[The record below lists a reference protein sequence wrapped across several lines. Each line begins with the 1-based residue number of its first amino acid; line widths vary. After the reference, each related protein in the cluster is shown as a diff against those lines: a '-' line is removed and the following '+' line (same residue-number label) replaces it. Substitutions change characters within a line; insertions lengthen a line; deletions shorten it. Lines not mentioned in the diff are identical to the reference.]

1 METLA
6 TYLSLG
12 WEHIVSGDAL
22 DHQLFLLALVLPFS
36 IQQYRKILI
45 LITAFTIGHSLT
57 LALCSSG
64 QIRLSPA
71 YVEFLIPVS
80 IFITAIL
87 QWWKSSKT
95 SSFSAMFGLAG
106 IFGLLHGMGFAN
118 TLRSMLGREESL
130 LMPLGGFNLGVELG
144 QIALVLLILGFRYLL
159 AKMLPSSESMVCRLI
174 LVVVL
179 LGSFW
184 MIWERMPLIPV

>member
-1 METLA
+1 METLF

-12 WEHIVSGDAL
+12 WEHIVSPDAL

-36 IQQYRKILI
+36 IREYKKILL

-64 QIRLSPA
+64 QIRLSSS

-80 IFITAIL
+80 IFITAML
-87 QWWKSSKT
+87 QWWRLENATPFSSM
-95 SSFSAMFGLAG
+95 FSLAG
-106 IFGLLHGMGFAN
+106 LFGLLHGMGFAN
-118 TLRSMLGREESL
+118 TLKMMLGKEDSL
-130 LMPLGGFNLGVELG
+130 LLPLAGFNLGVELG
-144 QIALVLLILGFRYLL
+144 QIALLMLILGFRFILS
-159 AKMLPSSESMVCRLI
+159 KGLPKAESLISKAI
-174 LVVVL
+174 LVMVL

-184 MIWERMPLIPV
+184 MIWQRMPAGPF

>member
-1 METLA
+1 
-6 TYLSLG
+6 
-12 WEHIVSGDAL
+12 
-22 DHQLFLLALVLPFS
+22 
-36 IQQYRKILI
+36 
-45 LITAFTIGHSLT
+45 
-57 LALCSSG
+57 
-64 QIRLSPA
+64 
-71 YVEFLIPVS
+71 
-80 IFITAIL
+80 
-87 QWWKSSKT
+87 
-95 SSFSAMFGLAG
+95 MFGLAG

>member
-1 METLA
+1 MQTLF

-12 WEHIVSGDAL
+12 WEHIISADAL

-36 IQQYRKILI
+36 ILEYRRVLI
-45 LITAFTIGHSLT
+45 MVTSFTIGHSLT

-64 QIRLSPA
+64 QIRISA
-71 YVEFLIPVS
+71 AMVEFLIPVS
-80 IFITAIL
+80 IFMTALL
-87 QWWKSSKT
+87 QWWRTEKP

-118 TLRSMLGREESL
+118 TLSMMLGREDSL
-130 LMPLGGFNLGVELG
+130 FLPLAGFNIGVELG
-144 QIALVLLILGFRYLL
+144 QVFLLLVILGFRFLIS
-159 AKMLPSSESMVCRLI
+159 KGLPSIDSLI
-174 LVVVL
+174 SKAILLMVL

-184 MIWERMPLIPV
+184 MIWERMPLN

>member
-80 IFITAIL
+80 IFITGVL
-87 QWWKSSKT
+87 QWWKSKENSSLT
-95 SSFSAMFGLAG
+95 SMFSLAG
-106 IFGLLHGMGFAN
+106 LFGLLHGMGFAN
-118 TLRSMLGREESL
+118 TLRMMLGREESL
-130 LMPLGGFNLGVELG
+130 LIPLAGFNLGVEMG
-144 QIALVLLILGFRYLL
+144 QIVLVAFILSFRFLLSRALPAYESVVSKIILM
-159 AKMLPSSESMVCRLI
+159 A
-174 LVVVL
+174 VL
-179 LGSFW
+179 LGSFY